1 LLTASQ
7 ESHENT
13 IDLSADHEPRHIEA
27 LVESIYTS
35 SYSSTGASLK
45 ADELMALDI
54 NLAILA
60 DKYNIEGLHET
71 ATDGLKAM
79 LPEQARSLALAAKIA
94 YAAPAATQEIRE
106 AISAAVMRHKEWL
119 ANEEGNVL
127 VQTREEIRSFALD
140 VARRIAITRQTLGV
154 VAMKAC
160 PTCNQLQQFHLE
172 VVEHLL
178 YRCDKCDATR
188 LGAYWR
194 PLY

>member
-127 VQTREEIRSFALD
+127 VQTMEREET
-140 VARRIAITRQTLGV
+140 V
-154 VAMKAC
+154 K
-160 PTCNQLQQFHLE
+160 
-172 VVEHLL
+172 
-178 YRCDKCDATR
+178 
-188 LGAYWR
+188 
-194 PLY
+194 